1 MTDHLFSAPEVPDHI
16 DEAVRS
22 VARLHSEHHGRTRA
36 PQRAVNRITAFMAKP
51 VFIVLVGVGVSSGGS
66 AQI

>member
-22 VARLHSEHHGRTRA
+22 VAQLHSEHHGRTRA

-51 VFIVLVGVGVSSGGS
+51 VFIVLVGSGSLGGS